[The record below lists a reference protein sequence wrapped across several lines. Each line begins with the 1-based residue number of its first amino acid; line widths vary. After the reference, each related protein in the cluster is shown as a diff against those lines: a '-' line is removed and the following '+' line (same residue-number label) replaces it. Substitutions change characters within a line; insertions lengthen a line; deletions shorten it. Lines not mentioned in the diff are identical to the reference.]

1 MNSILLPI
9 LDNLQRGET
18 LLSHLEQAQFSD
30 KSVGPYYSSIGGH
43 FRHILDVFACIFIGL
58 DDGLIDLTARE
69 RNELVET
76 NTGSA
81 LTYLERTV
89 NQLKTLE
96 NLSPTTLLAVVD
108 DLGQGQVTVEYTLGS
123 ALCQAHS
130 HAIHHFACIGY
141 VLEQLEVNIPD
152 SRFGYNPTTP
162 EMTG

>member
-1 MNSILLPI
+1 M
-9 LDNLQRGET
+9 
-18 LLSHLEQAQFSD
+18 
-30 KSVGPYYSSIGGH
+30 
-43 FRHILDVFACIFIGL
+43 
-58 DDGLIDLTARE
+58 
-69 RNELVET
+69 
-76 NTGSA
+76 
-81 LTYLERTV
+81 
-89 NQLKTLE
+89 
-96 NLSPTTLLAVVD
+96 VD